1 MQTYARVGDP
11 FSRMR
16 MCCRFGLNRRL
27 VATIEWLRLLP
38 KPGFLLQITHT
49 LDMAARSIACNSGT
63 QQHVIWAPMSSAP
76 LSIVPSPEVEGELV
90 IPNEV
95 IAQIVGLTVL
105 ECYGVVGMAARS
117 LTQGVAGLL
126 SRERIDQGVAVRRE
140 GDALAI
146 DLYVIVEYGLNLAE
160 VASTVRSRV
169 QYTVEKLTGLTVG
182 AIQIHVQGVRRTP

>member
-1 MQTYARVGDP
+1 M
-11 FSRMR
+11 SR
-16 MCCRFGLNRRL
+16 
-27 VATIEWLRLLP
+27 
-38 KPGFLLQITHT
+38 
-49 LDMAARSIACNSGT
+49 
-63 QQHVIWAPMSSAP
+63 AP
-76 LSIVPSPEVEGELV
+76 LIAVPSTDDVAGQLIV
-90 IPNEV
+90 PNEV

-140 GDALAI
+140 GDALGI

>member
-1 MQTYARVGDP
+1 M
-11 FSRMR
+11 
-16 MCCRFGLNRRL
+16 
-27 VATIEWLRLLP
+27 
-38 KPGFLLQITHT
+38 
-49 LDMAARSIACNSGT
+49 
-63 QQHVIWAPMSSAP
+63 
-76 LSIVPSPEVEGELV
+76 
-90 IPNEV
+90 

-182 AIQIHVQGVRRTP
+182 AVQIHVQGVRRTS

>member
-1 MQTYARVGDP
+1 
-11 FSRMR
+11 
-16 MCCRFGLNRRL
+16 
-27 VATIEWLRLLP
+27 
-38 KPGFLLQITHT
+38 
-49 LDMAARSIACNSGT
+49 
-63 QQHVIWAPMSSAP
+63 MSSAP

-140 GDALAI
+140 GDALGI

-160 VASTVRSRV
+160 VATTVRSRV
-169 QYTVEKLTGLTVG
+169 QYTVETLTGLTVG
-182 AIQIHVQGVRRTP
+182 AVQIHVQGVRRTS

>member
-1 MQTYARVGDP
+1 
-11 FSRMR
+11 
-16 MCCRFGLNRRL
+16 
-27 VATIEWLRLLP
+27 
-38 KPGFLLQITHT
+38 
-49 LDMAARSIACNSGT
+49 
-63 QQHVIWAPMSSAP
+63 MSSAP

-160 VASTVRSRV
+160 VAATVRSRV
-169 QYTVEKLTGLTVG
+169 GYELERLTGLRV
-182 AIQIHVQGVRRTP
+182 AAVEVHIEDVRRSA

>member
-1 MQTYARVGDP
+1 
-11 FSRMR
+11 
-16 MCCRFGLNRRL
+16 
-27 VATIEWLRLLP
+27 
-38 KPGFLLQITHT
+38 
-49 LDMAARSIACNSGT
+49 
-63 QQHVIWAPMSSAP
+63 MSSAP

-140 GDALAI
+140 GDALGI

-182 AIQIHVQGVRRTP
+182 AVQIHVQGVRRTS

>member
-1 MQTYARVGDP
+1 
-11 FSRMR
+11 
-16 MCCRFGLNRRL
+16 
-27 VATIEWLRLLP
+27 
-38 KPGFLLQITHT
+38 
-49 LDMAARSIACNSGT
+49 
-63 QQHVIWAPMSSAP
+63 MSSAP
-76 LSIVPSPEVEGELV
+76 LSIVPSPEIEGDLV

-126 SRERIDQGVAVRRE
+126 SRERIDQGVGVRRE
-140 GDALAI
+140 GDSLGI

-182 AIQIHVQGVRRTP
+182 AVQIHVQGVRRTS

>member
-1 MQTYARVGDP
+1 
-11 FSRMR
+11 
-16 MCCRFGLNRRL
+16 
-27 VATIEWLRLLP
+27 
-38 KPGFLLQITHT
+38 
-49 LDMAARSIACNSGT
+49 
-63 QQHVIWAPMSSAP
+63 MSSAP

-140 GDALAI
+140 GEALAI

-169 QYTVEKLTGLTVG
+169 QYTVEKLTGLSVG

>member
-1 MQTYARVGDP
+1 M
-11 FSRMR
+11 SR
-16 MCCRFGLNRRL
+16 
-27 VATIEWLRLLP
+27 
-38 KPGFLLQITHT
+38 
-49 LDMAARSIACNSGT
+49 
-63 QQHVIWAPMSSAP
+63 AP
-76 LSIVPSPEVEGELV
+76 LIAVPGTGDVEGQL
-90 IPNEV
+90 ILPNEV

-126 SRERIDQGVAVRRE
+126 SRERIDQGGAVRRE

-182 AIQIHVQGVRRTP
+182 AVQIHVQGVRRTS

>member
-1 MQTYARVGDP
+1 
-11 FSRMR
+11 
-16 MCCRFGLNRRL
+16 
-27 VATIEWLRLLP
+27 
-38 KPGFLLQITHT
+38 
-49 LDMAARSIACNSGT
+49 
-63 QQHVIWAPMSSAP
+63 MSSAP
-76 LSIVPSPEVEGELV
+76 LSNVPSPEVEGELV

-140 GDALAI
+140 GDALGI

-169 QYTVEKLTGLTVG
+169 QYTVETLTGLTVG
-182 AIQIHVQGVRRTP
+182 AVQIHVQGVRRTS

>member
-1 MQTYARVGDP
+1 
-11 FSRMR
+11 
-16 MCCRFGLNRRL
+16 
-27 VATIEWLRLLP
+27 
-38 KPGFLLQITHT
+38 
-49 LDMAARSIACNSGT
+49 
-63 QQHVIWAPMSSAP
+63 MSSAP
-76 LSIVPSPEVEGELV
+76 LSIVPSPEVEGDLV

-126 SRERIDQGVAVRRE
+126 SRERIDQGVGVRRE
-140 GDALAI
+140 GESLAI

-182 AIQIHVQGVRRTP
+182 AVQIHVQGVRRTS

>member
-1 MQTYARVGDP
+1 
-11 FSRMR
+11 
-16 MCCRFGLNRRL
+16 
-27 VATIEWLRLLP
+27 
-38 KPGFLLQITHT
+38 
-49 LDMAARSIACNSGT
+49 
-63 QQHVIWAPMSSAP
+63 MSSAP

-95 IAQIVGLTVL
+95 VAQIVGLTVL

-140 GDALAI
+140 GDALGI

-169 QYTVEKLTGLTVG
+169 QYTVETLTGLTVG
-182 AIQIHVQGVRRTP
+182 AVQIHVQGVRRTS